1 MTVKLYD
8 RGLEAIEVSDNG
20 HGVTPNSRPYM
31 AMKHATSKLRH
42 FDDLYT
48 NWRSSGGNRDSGNRA
63 NNNTSD
69 YDCAPT
75 LGFRGEAL
83 FCLANISR
91 SLTVSTRSAED
102 NDTSNN
108 DNATKSKLG
117 EQFDFDSNGHI
128 IPTSIKRIPLSQ
140 LTGTTVTVRGLF
152 ESLPVRRVDMC
163 KRIKVQRMKLMK
175 MMQGYAILC
184 LGTQFNLTDISG
196 PSNNSSSSKTSK
208 QKIEVRLATSESSK
222 TLESRVASVLGTKF
236 LSGLTRIDV
245 DLSKAV
251 QLSSTSTTTN
261 STNNDNGGTRW
272 KVQGLISH
280 SPASPHSANAR
291 ELQFFGINGRPVDLP
306 SVSRLLGDVW
316 RMFDP
321 TSSTEG
327 GGESTTTTGRRR
339 PACVLAFTLPNN
351 LYDVNLS
358 PDKREVM
365 FTEEAA
371 MSELLRDGLME
382 LWSSQSEGKF
392 EANEVESR
400 SNKNGKGG
408 ENYHERERTK
418 RHEAHSEENMELTQ
432 RNEKSS
438 SSSDRHNEVET
449 DGVTPKLRRR
459 NMDDGIIVTPIDSE
473 DPIQNDITD
482 TSSQPLGDV
491 RDTACDDK
499 TSDRDEL
506 SSKSPQN
513 VTEPKEN
520 SNVSSNR
527 EPHDDWN
534 QMQLPHR
541 ARTHDRRSWNQ
552 MQINFERIQKTEA
565 RLEVDRILSPDD
577 NNLPANNIVSK
588 HALST
593 SETTTISKPTDTNS
607 SHDDDGSKMDRL
619 STHRQPKR
627 LKRQIK
633 QDVTSFLDN
642 FAYGSAKRAKFE
654 DDDDCKDHYESD
666 ESVRP
671 EIHNVVDSRRSDP
684 KNGFVRSSRMV
695 VGRTVMANVPSQS
708 TRGNVRAK
716 EMKGAESHH
725 RDDVESGNCSNSQKS
740 PPVNVVWNS
749 FTGTQN
755 VVAQSQ
761 HARLMMCNTRK
772 DIQSALKQ
780 KREDRR
786 DHDAIG
792 TTAGEVV
799 ASDKGETVDLCKE
812 DFLHMSIIG
821 QFNLGF
827 ILARCRNN
835 NLWILDQHACD
846 EKYHFER
853 LCKETVIHEQTLI
866 APLPLDLSPSEEHC
880 VLEHMADFERN
891 GFRFSYDPEKEPRHR
906 LSLTALPHS
915 GSGGDGKKA
924 VQFGK
929 EDVGALCAMLGAD
942 GTYSSD
948 GYHAGFGTGA
958 QVGRIA
964 GVNAVRRY
972 AGLTGTGSYQGGG
985 KTDGIVGSTIVR
997 LPKAIAMFASRACR
1011 VSDSLLGYFRRLIL
1025 LL

>member
-261 STNNDNGGTRW
+261 STNNNGGTRW

-280 SPASPHSANAR
+280 SPASPHSSNAR

-321 TSSTEG
+321 TSSAAEG
-327 GGESTTTTGRRR
+327 GGESNTTTGRRR
-339 PACVLAFTLPNN
+339 PACVLAFSLPNN
-351 LYDVNLS
+351 MYDVNLS

-371 MSELLRDGLME
+371 MSELLREGLME

-400 SNKNGKGG
+400 SKKNGKGG
-408 ENYHERERTK
+408 GNYHERESTK
-418 RHEAHSEENMELTQ
+418 RHEAQHDKSVELTQ
-432 RNEKSS
+432 RNDSN
-438 SSSDRHNEVET
+438 RHNEIET
-449 DGVTPKLRRR
+449 DGITPKLRRR
-459 NMDDGIIVTPIDSE
+459 NMEDGIIVTPVDSE
-473 DPIQNDITD
+473 DPIQNDLTD

-491 RDTACDDK
+491 RDTAFDDQTCD
-499 TSDRDEL
+499 RGNL
-506 SSKSPQN
+506 PSSSTQN
-513 VTEPKEN
+513 VTKPQEN
-520 SNVSSNR
+520 SNDSSNR
-527 EPHDDWN
+527 EAHVDWN
-534 QMQLPHR
+534 QMQLPQR
-541 ARTHDRRSWNQ
+541 ARTQDRRNWNQ
-552 MQINFERIQKTEA
+552 MQINFERIQKAES

-577 NNLPANNIVSK
+577 DIDDRTSNDNNLPTNNIASK
-588 HALST
+588 KARST
-593 SETTTISKPTDTNS
+593 SESTTISKSTDTNS
-607 SHDDDGSKMDRL
+607 SLDDDRSTMHRL
-619 STHRQPKR
+619 GTHRQPAR
-627 LKRQIK
+627 MKRQTK
-633 QDVTSFLDN
+633 KDVTSFLDS
-642 FAYGSAKRAKFE
+642 FAYGSTKRAKVAE
-654 DDDDCKDHYESD
+654 DDYCEDDCDDDCDSD

-671 EIHNVVDSRRSDP
+671 EVRNLVDSRRSDP
-684 KNGFVRSSRMV
+684 KNGIVRSSRMV
-695 VGRTVMANVPSQS
+695 LGRTVVANIPPQP
-708 TRGNVRAK
+708 TRRNVRAK
-716 EMKGAESHH
+716 DMKGAESHH
-725 RDDVESGNCSNSQKS
+725 RDDVESGIFSNSHKS
-740 PPVNVVWNS
+740 PPVDVVWNS

-755 VVAQSQ
+755 VVAHSH
-761 HARLMMCNTRK
+761 HARLMMRNTRK
-772 DIQSALKQ
+772 DMKR

-792 TTAGEVV
+792 TTDGAVV
-799 ASDKGETVDLCKE
+799 ASGKGETVDLCKE

-846 EKYHFER
+846 EKYNFER

-880 VLEHMADFERN
+880 VLEHMDDFERN

-942 GTYSSD
+942 GTSSSD

-958 QVGRIA
+958 QGSRIA

-972 AGLTGTGSYQGGG
+972 AGLTGTGSYQGAV
-985 KTDGIVGSTIVR
+985 KSNGIVGSTIVR

-1011 VSDSLLGYFRRLIL
+1011 VSDCLLDSLCS
-1025 LL
+1025 